1 MDPTR
6 NSPTEYPTRDLQL
19 AAFLRAKGHRLLRI
33 ERERHPRLLVFE
45 QTPQLDAD
53 ARAYFADQAVGA
65 QTLFDH
71 YRALKRQI
79 FEPV

>member
-1 MDPTR
+1 MNTTP
-6 NSPTEYPTRDLQL
+6 EYPTRDLQL

-45 QTPQLDAD
+45 HTPQLDAD
-53 ARAYFADQAVGA
+53 ARAYFVDQPVGA
-65 QTLFDH
+65 QTLFDN